1 MRKEQIAGQR
11 LGPLEV
17 DEKDSLGKVQSLPQR
32 PNPTTITTN
41 VYPGSISYECI
52 TDQLLLQARG
62 LFSPLSETP

>member
-32 PNPTTITTN
+32 PTTITTN

-52 TDQLLLQARG
+52 TDQLLLQAWG